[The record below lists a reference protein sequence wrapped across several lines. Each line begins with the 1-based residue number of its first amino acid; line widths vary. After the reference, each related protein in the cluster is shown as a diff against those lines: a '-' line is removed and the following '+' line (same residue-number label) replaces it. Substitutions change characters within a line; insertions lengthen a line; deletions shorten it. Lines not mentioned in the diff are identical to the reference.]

1 MIDTAQEVR
10 RRVRGSPGSEP
21 RTARSARRR
30 GRSGPYL
37 LILPSLLVIG
47 ALLVWPLLQI
57 GRMSLQDV
65 GVRQIRGEPAENV
78 GLANY
83 RRILGD
89 DLFWTALRHTVLFA
103 AVAVTATL
111 VAGTLTGLLLGRLGR
126 RMSALVT
133 GGIMVAW
140 ATPPVTAAIV
150 FSWLFGT
157 TGGLVGWSL
166 DLLPDWLVGPG
177 WQGYNW
183 FARPLPTYT
192 VLTLCV
198 VWMSFPFIA
207 VSVLAGLRTVPDEL
221 YEAARVDGST
231 AWQRFWKI
239 TFPLLRP
246 IFGVLITLAV
256 IWDFRV
262 FTQLFVLSGLANRD
276 AFNLSLYGYSEAF
289 GSLNARYGLGSAI
302 AVVLTLIVLI
312 VTAVHVRAVIRQE
325 NAS

>member
-1 MIDTAQEVR
+1 MIDTAEEEVRGGVRRSPGPGSRTGPVR
-10 RRVRGSPGSEP
+10 RRVRL
-21 RTARSARRR
+21 
-30 GRSGPYL
+30 GPYL
-37 LILPSLLVIG
+37 LILPSLVVIG
-47 ALLVWPLLQI
+47 ALLVWPVLQI
-57 GRMSLQDV
+57 GRMSFQNV
-65 GVRQIRGEPAENV
+65 GVRQLRGRPAENV

-83 RRILGD
+83 RQVLGD
-89 DLFWTALRHTVLFA
+89 DLFWTALRHTLLFA

-111 VAGTLTGLLLGRLGR
+111 ITGTLTGLLLSRLGR

-140 ATPPVTAAIV
+140 ATPPVTAAVV

-157 TGGLVGWSL
+157 TGGLVGWFL
-166 DLLPDWLVGPG
+166 DLLPDSLVGSG

-207 VSVLAGLRTVPDEL
+207 VSVLAGLRSVPDEL
-221 YEAARVDGST
+221 YQAARVDGSN

-246 IFGVLITLAV
+246 IFGVLLTLSV

-289 GSLNARYGLGSAI
+289 GSLNAKYGLGSAI
-302 AVVLTLIVLI
+302 AVILTLIVLV
-312 VTAVHVRAVIRQE
+312 VTAVHVRTIVRQE
-325 NAS
+325 GAA